1 MKRFNNRRFGCQGD
15 GSLDSHLG
23 IRIMKK
29 VMLALLILSLAVIS
43 IGCNKVQ
50 SKPVKSTDFALG
62 TVIDQEVH
70 GANAQK
76 ASAEVSAL
84 IKELDALWTINSPGG
99 DINKLNNNAGLG
111 YVELKPE
118 TIILLKEARK
128 ISDLS
133 GGAAFDITV
142 APLVKTWAIGTD
154 NPQVP
159 SSDMVKELVAL
170 VNYKD
175 VLIDEKTSSASLAKK
190 GQMADL
196 GGIAKG
202 YIGDRAIDIYKRNG
216 ITSAFANLGGNV
228 VTLGSKPDGSPWRIG
243 IQNPRGENSE
253 IVGVVEVTDKA
264 VVTSGDYQRYF
275 IKDGKRYCH
284 IFDPGTGYPIDSGL
298 MSVTIIASSA
308 TAADGLAKVIVLGLD
323 KGMEIVKDYG
333 QAEAI
338 FITNDK
344 KIYVTP
350 GLVGKFRLEDA
361 THEYTYIQN
370 G

>member
-1 MKRFNNRRFGCQGD
+1 
-15 GSLDSHLG
+15 
-23 IRIMKK
+23 MKK
-29 VMLALLILSLAVIS
+29 LICTLLIVSLSVFLAA
-43 IGCNKVQ
+43 CNRNSLQ
-50 SKPVKSTDFALG
+50 PVKSEDFALG
-62 TVIDQEVH
+62 TIIDQQVY

-76 ASAEVSAL
+76 ASDEVSAR

-99 DINKLNNNAGLG
+99 DINKLNNHAGQG

-118 TIILLKEARK
+118 TISILKEARK

-142 APLVKTWAIGTD
+142 APLVKAWGIGTD
-154 NPQVP
+154 NPRVP
-159 SSDMVKELVAL
+159 AGDLVKKLVSL
-170 VNYKD
+170 VNYQD
-175 VLIDEKTSSASLAKK
+175 VRVDENTNSASLSKK
-190 GQMADL
+190 GQMVDL

-202 YIGDRAIDIYKRNG
+202 YIGDMAIAIYKKHG

-228 VTLGSKPDGSPWRIG
+228 VALGKKPDGTLWRIG
-243 IQNPRGENSE
+243 IQNPRGQNGETL
-253 IVGVVEVTDKA
+253 GVVEVADQA

-284 IFDPGTGYPIDSGL
+284 IIDPRTGYPINSGL
-298 MSVTIIASSA
+298 MSVTVIASSSA
-308 TAADGLAKVIVLGLD
+308 DADGLAKAIVLGLD
-323 KGMEIVKDYG
+323 KGMELVQNYG

-350 GLVGKFRLEDA
+350 GLQGKFHLEDA

-370 G
+370 R

>member
-1 MKRFNNRRFGCQGD
+1 
-15 GSLDSHLG
+15 
-23 IRIMKK
+23 MKK
-29 VMLALLILSLAVIS
+29 LIYPLLILSLFVFATGCD
-43 IGCNKVQ
+43 IGQRKPIQ
-50 SKPVKSTDFALG
+50 SEDFALG
-62 TVIDQEVH
+62 TIINQEVY
-70 GANAQK
+70 GVNAQK
-76 ASAEVSAL
+76 ASAEVSAR

-99 DINKLNNNAGLG
+99 DINKLNNNAGQG
-111 YVELKPE
+111 YVELSPE
-118 TIILLKEARK
+118 TISILKDARK

-142 APLVKTWAIGTD
+142 APIVKAWGIGTD

-159 SSDMVKELVAL
+159 TDDVVKKLVSL
-170 VNYKD
+170 VNYQD
-175 VLIDEKTSSASLAKK
+175 VLVDEAANSASLQMT

-202 YIGDRAIDIYKRNG
+202 YIGDMAIEIYKRNG

-228 VTLGSKPDGSPWRIG
+228 VVLGNKPDGSAWKVG
-243 IQNPRGENSE
+243 IQNPRGQNSE
-253 IVGVVEVTDKA
+253 IVGVVEVADKA

-284 IFDPGTGYPIDSGL
+284 IIDPHTGYPIDNGL
-298 MSVTIIASSA
+298 MSVTIIASSS
-308 TAADGLAKVIVLGLD
+308 TDADGLAKAIVLGLD
-323 KGMEIVKDYG
+323 KGMELVKRYG
-333 QAEAI
+333 KAEAI

-350 GLVGKFRLEDA
+350 GLQGNFHLEDV
-361 THEYTYIQN
+361 TNEYTYIQN

>member
-1 MKRFNNRRFGCQGD
+1 
-15 GSLDSHLG
+15 
-23 IRIMKK
+23 MKK
-29 VMLALLILSLAVIS
+29 TIYTLLILSLLVFS
-43 IGCNKVQ
+43 TGCDMAQN
-50 SKPVKSTDFALG
+50 KPVQTEEFALG
-62 TVIDQEVH
+62 TIINQEVY

-76 ASAEVSAL
+76 AADEVSTT
-84 IKELDALWTINSPGG
+84 IKEMDALWTINNPGG
-99 DINKLNNNAGLG
+99 DINKLNNNAGNG

-118 TIILLKEARK
+118 TIRILKKARE

-142 APLVKTWAIGTD
+142 APVVEAWDIGTD
-154 NPQVP
+154 HPQVP
-159 SSDMVKELVAL
+159 ADNVLKQLVPL

-175 VLIDEKTSSASLAKK
+175 VLVDEATNSAGLQKA
-190 GQMADL
+190 GQMVDL

-202 YIGDRAIDIYKRNG
+202 YIGDMAIEIYKENG
-216 ITSAFANLGGNV
+216 LTSAFANLGGNV
-228 VTLGSKPDGSPWRIG
+228 VVLGNKPDGSAWRVG
-243 IQNPRGENSE
+243 IQNPRGQNGE

-284 IFDPGTGYPIDSGL
+284 IIDPHTGYPADTGL
-298 MSVTIIASSA
+298 MSVTIIAASS
-308 TAADGLAKVIVLGLD
+308 TEADGMSKAFVLGLE
-323 KGMEIVKDYG
+323 KGMELVKRYG
-333 QAEAI
+333 KAEAI

-350 GLVGKFRLEDA
+350 GLKGKFHLEDA
-361 THEYTYIQN
+361 TNEYTYIQN

>member
-1 MKRFNNRRFGCQGD
+1 
-15 GSLDSHLG
+15 
-23 IRIMKK
+23 MKK
-29 VMLALLILSLAVIS
+29 IVLALLILGLSVFS
-43 IGCNKVQ
+43 IGCNNGQ
-50 SKPVKSTDFALG
+50 SKPVESTDFALG
-62 TVIDQEVH
+62 TVIFQEVY
-70 GANAQK
+70 GDNAQK
-76 ASAEVSAL
+76 ASAQVSAK

-99 DINKLNNNAGLG
+99 DINKLNSSAGLG

-118 TIILLKEARK
+118 TISVLHEARK

-142 APLVKTWAIGTD
+142 APLVKTWGIGTD

-159 SSDMVKELVAL
+159 SNEVVKELLSL
-170 VNYKD
+170 VNYRD
-175 VLIDEKTSSASLAKK
+175 VLIDEKTSSASLSRK
-190 GQMADL
+190 GQMVDL

-202 YIGDRAIDIYKRNG
+202 YIGDLAIDIYKKNG

-228 VTLGSKPDGSPWRIG
+228 VALGSRPDGSPWRIG

-253 IVGVVEVTDKA
+253 LVGVVEVTDKA

-284 IFDPGTGYPIDSGL
+284 IFDPRTGYPIDSGL

-308 TAADGLAKVIVLGLD
+308 TVADGLAKVIVLGLD
-323 KGMEIVKDYG
+323 RGMEIVKNYG
-333 QAEAI
+333 QVQAI

-350 GLVGKFRLEDA
+350 GLKGNFRLEDA
-361 THEYTYIQN
+361 THEYTYVQN

>member
-1 MKRFNNRRFGCQGD
+1 
-15 GSLDSHLG
+15 
-23 IRIMKK
+23 MKK
-29 VMLALLILSLAVIS
+29 IVIALLISSLAVLS
-43 IGCNKVQ
+43 GACNMGQ
-50 SKPVKSTDFALG
+50 SQPVKSTDFALG
-62 TVIDQEVH
+62 TVIDQEVY

-76 ASAEVSAL
+76 ASDEVRAK
-84 IKELDALWTINSPGG
+84 IKELDALWTINGPGG
-99 DINKLNNNAGLG
+99 DINKLNSNAGQG
-111 YVELKPE
+111 FVELNPE
-118 TIILLKEARK
+118 TIAILKEARK

-142 APLVKTWAIGTD
+142 APLVKTWGIGTE

-159 SSDMVKELVAL
+159 PADVVKDLVSL
-170 VNYKD
+170 VNYRD
-175 VLIDEKTSSASLAKK
+175 LQFDEKTSSASLQRK

-202 YIGDRAIDIYKRNG
+202 YIGDKVIEIYKENG
-216 ITSAFANLGGNV
+216 IASAFANLGGNV
-228 VTLGSKPDGSPWRIG
+228 VTLGSRPDGSPWRIG
-243 IQNPRGENSE
+243 IQNPRGENSD

-275 IKDGKRYCH
+275 IKDGRRYCH
-284 IFDPGTGYPIDSGL
+284 IFDPRTGYPIDSDL
-298 MSVTIIASSA
+298 MSVTIVAPSSA
-308 TAADGLAKVIVLGLD
+308 DADGLAKVIVLGLD
-323 KGMEIVKDYG
+323 RGMEIVKDYG

-338 FITNDK
+338 FITTDK

-350 GLVGKFRLEDA
+350 GLKGRFRFEDA

>member
-1 MKRFNNRRFGCQGD
+1 
-15 GSLDSHLG
+15 
-23 IRIMKK
+23 MKK
-29 VMLALLILSLAVIS
+29 LYCSLIIIGILVFLS
-43 IGCNKVQ
+43 GCNNGLQ
-50 SKPVKSTDFALG
+50 KPVKSEDFALG
-62 TVIDQEVH
+62 TIIDQEVY

-76 ASAEVSAL
+76 ASEAVSAW

-111 YVELKPE
+111 YVELDPE
-118 TIILLKEARK
+118 TISILKDAHR

-142 APLVKTWAIGTD
+142 APLVKVWGVGTD

-159 SSDMVKELVAL
+159 ADDILKKLVPL
-170 VNYKD
+170 VNYQD
-175 VLIDEKTSSASLAKK
+175 VLVDEATNSASLRVQ
-190 GQMADL
+190 GQMVDL

-202 YIGDRAIDIYKRNG
+202 YIGDMVIEIYKKNG
-216 ITSAFANLGGNV
+216 ITAAFANLGGNV
-228 VTLGSKPDGSPWRIG
+228 VVLGNKPDGSAWKVG
-243 IQNPRGENSE
+243 IQDPRGQNGE
-253 IVGVVEVTDKA
+253 IVGEVSVADKA

-275 IKDGKRYCH
+275 MKDGKRYCH
-284 IFDPGTGYPIDSGL
+284 IIDPHTGYPTDSGL
-298 MSVTIIASSA
+298 MSVTIIASSS
-308 TAADGLAKVIVLGLD
+308 TDADGLAKAIVLGLG
-323 KGMEIVKDYG
+323 KGMDLVKSYG
-333 QAEAI
+333 KAEAI

-350 GLVGKFRLEDA
+350 GLQSNFQLEDA